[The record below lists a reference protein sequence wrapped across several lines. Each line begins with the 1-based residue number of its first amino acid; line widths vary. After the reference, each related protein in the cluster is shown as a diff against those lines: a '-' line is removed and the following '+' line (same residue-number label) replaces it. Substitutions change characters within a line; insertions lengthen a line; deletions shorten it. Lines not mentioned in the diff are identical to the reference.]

1 MKTSVGNTDKFD
13 IMTGVSKVA
22 FPPFLFLITFDFVM
36 TKAMDDASF
45 GIEWG
50 QKRLADL
57 EFADDISVI
66 SYTLAGIKEIT
77 NNIWG

>member
-1 MKTSVGNTDKFD
+1 MASTLSL
-13 IMTGVSKVA
+13 
-22 FPPFLFLITFDFVM
+22 PITFDFVM
-36 TKAMDDASF
+36 AKAMDDDSF

-57 EFADDISVI
+57 DFADAISVI

-77 NNIWG
+77 NNSWG